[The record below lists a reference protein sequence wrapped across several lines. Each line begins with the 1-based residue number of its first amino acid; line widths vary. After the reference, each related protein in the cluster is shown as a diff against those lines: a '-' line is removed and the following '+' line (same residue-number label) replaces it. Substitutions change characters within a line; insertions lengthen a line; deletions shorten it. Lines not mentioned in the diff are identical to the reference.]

1 MYETT
6 LEQLIV
12 LISGAVAI
20 AIVSYI
26 LGLSNGIDKERRLNE
41 RNFMDKR

>member
-20 AIVSYI
+20 MVISYI
-26 LGLSNGIDKERRLNE
+26 YGLANGIEKERKKHE
-41 RNFMDKR
+41 

>member
-12 LISGAVAI
+12 LISGAVVI
-20 AIVSYI
+20 AIVSYVY
-26 LGLSNGIDKERRLNE
+26 GLANGIGKERKKHE
-41 RNFMDKR
+41 